1 MLAYDFPL
9 LGVFWSLL
17 EFAVLVLW
25 IFIVIRVF
33 IDNFERRD
41 HHGVAKALWTLFIVF
56 VPVIGVLAYIIT
68 RPADPD
74 LVAAARQP

>member
-9 LGVFWSLL
+9 LGVLLSLL
-17 EFAVLVLW
+17 GFALLVVW
-25 IFIVIRVF
+25 IIIVIRVF

-41 HHGVAKALWTLFIVF
+41 HSGFAKAMWTLFIVF

-68 RPADPD
+68 RPPEPD
-74 LVAAARQP
+74 FGTAGR